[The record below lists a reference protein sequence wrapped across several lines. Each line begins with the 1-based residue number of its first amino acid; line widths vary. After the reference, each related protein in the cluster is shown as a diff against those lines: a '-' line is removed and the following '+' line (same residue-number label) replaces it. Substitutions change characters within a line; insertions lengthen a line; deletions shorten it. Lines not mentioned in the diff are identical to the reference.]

1 MDQPFAVIADIHGNL
16 LALQAVLADLA
27 TRGIS
32 LVIDLGDCVSGPL
45 WPAETCERLMALGF
59 PTVRG
64 NHDRWV
70 TDWPADRLGATDRFT
85 RAALTDVHM
94 GWLRALPPAQA
105 FPGILA
111 VHGMPGDDNR
121 YLLERVAAF
130 RLVPDTPQAIATRL
144 GKTPLGKAPQGRAS
158 HREASHGEEPQDEAG
173 ELVLCGH
180 SHQPRLIRLP
190 DGPTVLNPGSAG
202 CPAYQDPG
210 DDPHVSE
217 VGSPHARYAV
227 VCQSAGAISADL
239 IAVGY
244 DHRAAAAR
252 AEACGRSDW
261 AHALATGYAL
271 PLPGMT

>member
-1 MDQPFAVIADIHGNL
+1 MDQRFAVIADIHGNL

-27 TRGIS
+27 TRGITR
-32 LVIDLGDCVSGPL
+32 VIDLGDCVSGPL
-45 WPAETCERLMALGF
+45 WPAETCDRLMGLGF

-94 GWLRALPPAQA
+94 AWLRALPPAQA

-111 VHGMPGDDNR
+111 VHGIPGDDTR

-130 RLVPDTPQAIATRL
+130 RLVPDTPAAIATRL
-144 GKTPLGKAPQGRAS
+144 GAAPL
-158 HREASHGEEPQDEAG
+158 DETVN
-173 ELVLCGH
+173 LVLCGH
-180 SHQPRLIRLP
+180 SHQPRLMRLP
-190 DGPTVLNPGSAG
+190 DGPTVLNPGSVG
-202 CPAYQDPG
+202 CPAYQDPTG
-210 DDPHVSE
+210 DPHVSE

-227 VCQSAGAISADL
+227 VHQSANAISAEL
-239 IAVGY
+239 IAVDY

-252 AEACGRSDW
+252 AEAFGRSDW

>member
-1 MDQPFAVIADIHGNL
+1 MDQQFAVIADIHGNL
-16 LALQAVLADLA
+16 LALEAVLTDLA
-27 TRGIS
+27 ARGITR
-32 LVIDLGDCVSGPL
+32 VIDLGDCVSGPL
-45 WPAETCERLMALGF
+45 WPAETCDRLMALGC

-85 RAALTDVHM
+85 RAALTDTHM
-94 GWLRALPPAQA
+94 GWLRALPPVQA
-105 FPGILA
+105 LPGLLA
-111 VHGMPGDDNR
+111 VHGIPGDDTR

-130 RLVPDTPQAIATRL
+130 RLVPDAPAAIAARL
-144 GKTPLGKAPQGRAS
+144 G
-158 HREASHGEEPQDEAG
+158 AG
-173 ELVLCGH
+173 PPGVSATLVLCGH
-180 SHQPRLIRLP
+180 SHQPRLLRLP
-190 DGPTVLNPGSAG
+190 DGPTVLNPGSVG

-210 DDPHVSE
+210 DEPHVSE

-227 VCQSAGAISADL
+227 VHVSEGTISADL
-239 IAVGY
+239 LAVDY
-244 DHRAAAAR
+244 NHRAAAAR